1 MMILNIET
9 AGHWLVV
16 AKGGK
21 ISWSLKCVPFILTMS
36 FVDRVDEIIRQNE
49 HSTKN
54 FFFWIIKVQP
64 VWPLY
69 LLLKTLI
76 FISLL
81 FIVIVSLCKHK
92 IKYEYTFYF
101 LFHIKS
107 YGIDLKITV
116 WTWES
121 EGLKMGDTKVWC
133 KSQL

>member
-54 FFFWIIKVQP
+54 FFLLNYQSSTCVA
-64 VWPLY
+64 PLPSAED
-69 LLLKTLI
+69 TN
-76 FISLL
+76 
-81 FIVIVSLCKHK
+81 
-92 IKYEYTFYF
+92 FY
-101 LFHIKS
+101 
-107 YGIDLKITV
+107 
-116 WTWES
+116 
-121 EGLKMGDTKVWC
+121 
-133 KSQL
+133 